1 MTLKRLV
8 IVKLCHYALCGI
20 TFISL
25 FVLCYFL
32 YMDEA
37 IKQSKIRATTLI
49 KRPEEYEL
57 ELPTIT
63 ICPEPGFKPS
73 ISQMYN
79 LSKPARLLFWYK
91 EASDGFSTNKT
102 IQGVQNKK
110 HIQEIILLISLNLFS
125 KQLNG
130 YSYCPFQYNHFHTS
144 L

>member
-1 MTLKRLV
+1 MRCDRKV
-8 IVKLCHYALCGI
+8 AMLCHYILYGI
-20 TFISL
+20 TFTSL
-25 FVLCYFL
+25 LVLCYFL

-91 EASDGFSTNKT
+91 EASHGFITNKT

-110 HIQEIILLISLNLFS
+110 PIQEIIL
-125 KQLNG
+125 QL
-130 YSYCPFQYNHFHTS
+130 STFT
-144 L
+144 

>member
-1 MTLKRLV
+1 MRHERKV
-8 IVKLCHYALCGI
+8 AKLCHYFLYGI
-20 TFISL
+20 TFTSL
-25 FVLCYFL
+25 LVLCYFL

-110 HIQEIILLISLNLFS
+110 HIQEIILPISLNLFS

-130 YSYCPFQYNHFHTS
+130 YSYCPFQYM
-144 L
+144 

>member
-1 MTLKRLV
+1 MTEKWLNCL
-8 IVKLCHYALCGI
+8 KLCHYALYGI

-25 FVLCYFL
+25 LVLCYFL

-37 IKQSKIRATTLI
+37 IKESKIRATTLI

-73 ISQMYN
+73 ISEMYN

-91 EASDGFSTNKT
+91 EASNGFSTNKT

-130 YSYCPFQYNHFHTS
+130 YSYCPFQYM
-144 L
+144 

>member
-1 MTLKRLV
+1 MRYERKV
-8 IVKLCHYALCGI
+8 AKLCHYILYGI
-20 TFISL
+20 TFTSL
-25 FVLCYFL
+25 LVLCYFL

-79 LSKPARLLFWYK
+79 LSKPARQFCFGIKKLVMALAPIKLSKVFKTRNIYRKLF
-91 EASDGFSTNKT
+91 
-102 IQGVQNKK
+102 
-110 HIQEIILLISLNLFS
+110 
-125 KQLNG
+125 
-130 YSYCPFQYNHFHTS
+130 C
-144 L
+144 

>member
-1 MTLKRLV
+1 MRYERKV
-8 IVKLCHYALCGI
+8 AKLCHYILYGI
-20 TFISL
+20 TFTSL
-25 FVLCYFL
+25 LVLCYFL

-102 IQGVQNKK
+102 IQGVQKSPD
-110 HIQEIILLISLNLFS
+110 HRMSSQCCILFLYFFDDVSFFSPSHHHLQLQDQIQ
-125 KQLNG
+125 
-130 YSYCPFQYNHFHTS
+130 
-144 L
+144 